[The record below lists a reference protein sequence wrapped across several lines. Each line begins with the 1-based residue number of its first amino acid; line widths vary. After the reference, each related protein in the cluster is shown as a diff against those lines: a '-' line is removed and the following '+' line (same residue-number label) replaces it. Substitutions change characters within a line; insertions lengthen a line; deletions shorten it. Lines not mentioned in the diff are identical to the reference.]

1 MSFVS
6 TLSKQRLYR
15 SSASP
20 INLVE
25 AHSKHLLTLRKE
37 KLQKKFAE
45 NRANKFTRVVN
56 LSIQSLS
63 HLVKEYTSQINEV
76 NTLLPFLI
84 NWIPSHF
91 SFTKE
96 ISIILDLVIEL
107 SLKDRKCIEYLVNS
121 IHIINFIDI
130 MIKQFK
136 GVAVIEEKIIKLIG
150 NIAVDKKKYRRK
162 LIDINVIQFLL
173 SIINEKNEMNVL
185 WALSNVIKKI
195 PFSSN
200 SPIIKEVIQIA
211 MNCIKNYDIEGYR
224 HKDTLYH
231 SITILY
237 NLLSA
242 SVFVFIPIRDGNIFN
257 HIFDL
262 LTQMVSHYEAFEDK
276 NIRHILKV
284 LSDIFAK
291 KFHLTISTYLV
302 MNTHLIF
309 SLSQCLTAS
318 SKIIQRGVY
327 LIILNI
333 LAMHHLPFIS
343 VICSNE
349 TLINSMIH
357 SEILDAF
364 MCVTIILERGTHSM
378 RMGLITKRIGEKII
392 SIIAEAK
399 SRQIKFEAYSALYI
413 ILDTIAYEDFDA
425 VSAFKE
431 DCEQKG
437 IVDVIEKDMYDNNK
451 EMAELAEKIIENF
464 FICEI
469 STEGTL
475 QYE

>member
-6 TLSKQRLYR
+6 SLSTQRLYR
-15 SSASP
+15 RSSSP
-20 INLVE
+20 INLAE
-25 AHSKHLLTLRKE
+25 AHSKHVLTLRKA
-37 KLQKKFAE
+37 KLQKKFTE
-45 NRANKFTRVVN
+45 NRANRFTRVVN
-56 LSIQSLS
+56 FSIESLS
-63 HLVKEYTSQINEV
+63 HLVQDYTLQINEV
-76 NTLLPFLI
+76 NTFLPFLL
-84 NWIPSHF
+84 NWIPSHI

-107 SLKDRKCIEYLVNS
+107 SLKDRKCIEYLVNTL
-121 IHIINFIDI
+121 HIISFIDI

-136 GVAVIEEKIIKLIG
+136 GAVIIEEKLIKLIG
-150 NIAVDKKKYRRK
+150 NIAVEKKNYRRK

-173 SIINEKNEMNVL
+173 SIINKKNEMYVL
-185 WALSNVIKKI
+185 WALSNIIKKI
-195 PFSSN
+195 PFN
-200 SPIIKEVIQIA
+200 SGSQLINEVIRTAISY
-211 MNCIKNYDIEGYR
+211 IKNYDIEGYR
-224 HKDTLYH
+224 DKDTLYY

-257 HIFDL
+257 HIFAL
-262 LTQMVSHYEAFEDK
+262 LTQMVSHYESFEDK
-276 NIRHILKV
+276 NIRHILRV

-343 VICSNE
+343 VICGNE
-349 TLINSMIH
+349 TLINSMIQ
-357 SEILDAF
+357 SEIIDAF
-364 MCVTIILERGTHSM
+364 MCVSIILERGTQSM
-378 RMGLITKRIGEKII
+378 RMGLITKGIGEKII
-392 SIIAEAK
+392 NIIAEAK
-399 SRQIKFEAYSALYI
+399 SSQLKVEAYSALYI

-425 VSAFKE
+425 VNAFKE
-431 DCEQKG
+431 NCEQKG
-437 IVDVIEKDMYDNNK
+437 IVDLIEKDIYDNDK
-451 EMAELAEKIIENF
+451 ELAALAEKIIENF
-464 FICEI
+464 FICDI